1 MPQNLGRYQPQPRFP
16 GKPWHRRRCLG
27 REAGLFLEPLKTAE
41 EKGDRKPCVRAR
53 SSPSG
58 TFCCKT
64 PPGAASS
71 AGLIPCLGLGQQQG
85 GAPGPAAVPSRP
97 KLSQGTSP
105 AHGGHNNR
113 AAQRGLNGATFVPKQ
128 CCVSAVVTA
137 QQPGQG
143 EGNGREM
150 EGAEISNVQGSPEE
164 AAGEKK
170 AVPTPQEGWEH
181 PLPQVAAGAGQ
192 RHPPGPRGVVL
203 GCCGT
208 AGRAK

>member
-1 MPQNLGRYQPQPRFP
+1 MAKAGTCFDYLTLFSPKTGSTKKRGALQLRTAPLVPTRQAAPTGPEPRTGCSVPQNLGRYQPQPRFP

-64 PPGAASS
+64 PPGAAGS

-85 GAPGPAAVPSRP
+85 GAPGPAAVPSHP

-105 AHGGHNNR
+105 AHGGHNNG
-113 AAQRGLNGATFVPKQ
+113 AAQWGLNGATCVP
-128 CCVSAVVTA
+128 
-137 QQPGQG
+137 
-143 EGNGREM
+143 M
-150 EGAEISNVQGSPEE
+150 
-164 AAGEKK
+164 
-170 AVPTPQEGWEH
+170 
-181 PLPQVAAGAGQ
+181 
-192 RHPPGPRGVVL
+192 
-203 GCCGT
+203 
-208 AGRAK
+208 